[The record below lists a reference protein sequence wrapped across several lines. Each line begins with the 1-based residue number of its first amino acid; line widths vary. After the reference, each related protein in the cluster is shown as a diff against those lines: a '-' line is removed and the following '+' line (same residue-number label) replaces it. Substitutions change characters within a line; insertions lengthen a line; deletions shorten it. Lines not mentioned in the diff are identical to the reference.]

1 MTSIVFFY
9 ATWCGH
15 CNEFKPTW
23 EKIKEWSKTHNVTVK
38 EYENEQ
44 VEAMTVDPSKND
56 SGIPME
62 MIEGYPSIFIIKNGD
77 IQFVEKRDKDYIIR
91 LLGGDLPISSDDH
104 QKGGKREKPIEK
116 PVVQTGGSKYQRSSP
131 QREIQQNDFREK
143 YLKYK
148 KKYLNS
154 KK

>member
-1 MTSIVFFY
+1 MFY

-23 EKIKEWSKTHNVTVK
+23 EIIKQWCGAHNIVAK

-44 VEAMTVDPSKND
+44 VEAMTVNPSKND
-56 SGIPME
+56 SGIPMK
-62 MIEGYPSIFIIKNGD
+62 MVEGYPSIFIIKKGN
-77 IQFVEKRDKDYIIR
+77 IQLVDKRDKDYIIR
-91 LLGGDLPISSDDH
+91 LLGGELPLRSEIP
-104 QKGGKREKPIEK
+104 QEGGKKI
-116 PVVQTGGSKYQRSSP
+116 VQTGGGKPESGFKM
-131 QREIQQNDFREK
+131 K

>member
-23 EKIKEWSKTHNVTVK
+23 EKIKEWSKTHNVIVK

-77 IQFVEKRDKDYIIR
+77 IQIVEKRDKDYIIR
-91 LLGGDLPISSDDH
+91 LLGGDLPISSDNH
-104 QKGGKREKPIEK
+104 QGGKQEKPI
-116 PVVQTGGSKYQRSSP
+116 QTGGSQYQRSS
-131 QREIQQNDFREK
+131 QREFQQNEFREK